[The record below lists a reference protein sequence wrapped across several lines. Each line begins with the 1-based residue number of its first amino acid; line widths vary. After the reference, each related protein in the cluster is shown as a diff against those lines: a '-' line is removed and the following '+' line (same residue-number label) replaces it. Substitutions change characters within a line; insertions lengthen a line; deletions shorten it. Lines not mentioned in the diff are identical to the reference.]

1 MLRKSGTRFSGG
13 AATGRS
19 AWIGRGLA
27 IAGAMAAP
35 AAYALPP
42 VCVSNNS
49 ELQSAM
55 TLSEALPQTIE
66 LERGTYS
73 LAFHN
78 IPMADGSS
86 LRGGYAPGCASRN
99 IELGNTVMT
108 ANSSLIPHGNLTI
121 EGLTWHASLEIGHDE
136 DSDPDLPAGSEVL
149 IRRSAFVDDADG
161 GGIAVYWWAEDD
173 GVTIRIVDTVVANN
187 ALANNSGV
195 YLSVIDDESLI
206 VELVN
211 DTVVDNTQGDGVTA
225 DMSGSGAIL
234 YAYNSIFYGNDGSG
248 AHDLTSDSDFVV
260 LVDNVIGTHSYP
272 APFFPPIGTQT
283 GDPRLDGD
291 YRPIESPPSPVINTA
306 ATDVRGGLPS
316 TDLPGRARIVGTEPD
331 RGAFESS
338 IDDSFLQSVSSASD
352 SGAGSLRSAILGANA
367 HGSGLITFDL
377 GTGCGPHTITLDSPL
392 PAITVPVI
400 INGYTQTGAL
410 ENDLDIGTDAKF
422 CVILESGNVT
432 VTKALQIPAGAG
444 DGASMFVEGLAFS
457 GFSEAAIALGSG
469 SDSAIIGNR
478 FGGSVGSHQLVP
490 NGAGI
495 RLDANSHDTTVGGL
509 DAADRNIISGSDT
522 GSGIDMFGSLVGS
535 TPTGTYNNQ
544 ILDNLIGV
552 DWNGDASGSFTP
564 LGNHARGIY
573 LAGHD
578 NEISGNWIGDNAQAG
593 IVVVN
598 GGAQSNTIENN
609 FIGFVYGTA
618 QGNGGAGIH
627 MSGDA
632 GDAPTSNIVRYN
644 TIAANDGQGVW
655 VGIGQHNRIRRNNI
669 YDNTALGID
678 LVDAGILPN
687 DNDGASQPPDY
698 ANRGLNYPVLASA
711 LGGKSS
717 GVFTGELES
726 TLGDYRIDFY
736 QTIGGCSATNR
747 QAGFWI
753 GVVTESI
760 TQAAVGGDGFVSF
773 SVHLGAGSLGS
784 LVAGAGITATA
795 TDSADN
801 TSELSACVPYGDDT
815 IFANGFEQQF

>member
-1 MLRKSGTRFSGG
+1 MLRHSGTHFSGG

-19 AWIGRGLA
+19 AWIGRALA
-27 IAGAMAAP
+27 IASAMAAP

-42 VCVSNNS
+42 VCVSNSS

-55 TLSEALPQTIE
+55 TLSETLPQTIE

-86 LRGGYAPGCASRN
+86 LRGGYAPGCTSRN

-108 ANSSLIPHGNLTI
+108 DDGSLVPHGNLTI
-121 EGLTWHASLEIGHDE
+121 EGLTWHANLSINHDE

-149 IRRSAFVDDADG
+149 IRRSAFVDSSDG
-161 GGIAVYWWAEDD
+161 GGIAVYWYAEDD

-187 ALANNSGV
+187 ALANSSGI
-195 YLSVIDDESLI
+195 YLGVNDDESLV

-211 DTVVDNTQGDGVTA
+211 DTVVNNTQGDGVMA
-225 DMSGSGAIL
+225 DFSGSSAIL
-234 YAYNSIFYGNDGSG
+234 YAYNSIFYGNDASG
-248 AHDLTSDSDFVV
+248 DHDLTADSDFLV

-272 APFFPPIGTQT
+272 TPFLPPVGTQT
-283 GDPRLDGD
+283 GDPRLDTN
-291 YRPIESPPSPVINTA
+291 YRPIESPPSPVINSA
-306 ATDVRGGLPS
+306 ATEVRGGLPS
-316 TDLPGRARIVGTEPD
+316 TDLPGRARVVGTAPD

-338 IDDSFLQSVSSASD
+338 IDNSFLQSVSSTSD
-352 SGAGSLRSAILGANA
+352 SGTGSLRSAILGANA

-400 INGYTQTGAL
+400 INGYTQAGAL

-422 CVILESGNVT
+422 CVILESGNAT
-432 VTKALQIPAGAG
+432 VTKALQISTGAG
-444 DGASMFVEGLAFS
+444 DGASLFVEGLAFS
-457 GFSEAAIALGSG
+457 AFSEAAIALGAGSG
-469 SDSAIIGNR
+469 SAIIGNR
-478 FGGSVGSHQLVP
+478 FGGSVGSHQLAP

-522 GSGIDMFGSLVGS
+522 GSGVDMFGSLSGS
-535 TPTGTYNNQ
+535 MPTGTHDNQ
-544 ILDNLIGV
+544 ILNNLIGV
-552 DWNGDASGSFTP
+552 DWTGDASGSFTA

-578 NEISGNWIGDNAQAG
+578 NEISGNWIADNVQAG
-593 IVVVN
+593 IAVVN
-598 GGAQSNTIENN
+598 GGAQNNTIENN

-618 QGNGGAGIH
+618 QGNGAAGIH

-632 GDAPTSNIVRYN
+632 GDAPTSNVVRYN
-644 TIAANDGQGVW
+644 TIAANNGQGVW
-655 VGIGQHNRIRRNNI
+655 VEIGQHNRIRRNSI
-669 YDNTALGID
+669 YDNVALGID
-678 LVDAGILPN
+678 LAAAGILPN
-687 DNDGASQPPDY
+687 DTDAASQPPDY

-711 LGGKSS
+711 LGGGSS

-747 QAGFWI
+747 QAEFWI
-753 GVVTESI
+753 GVVNVSI
-760 TQAAVGGDGFVSF
+760 TQAAIGGDGFASF
-773 SVHLGAGSLGS
+773 SAHLGPGSFGS
-784 LVAGAGITATA
+784 IIPGAGITATT
-795 TDSADN
+795 TDSVDN
-801 TSELSACVPYGDDT
+801 TSELSACVPYNDDT
-815 IFANGFEQQF
+815 IFANGFEPLI